1 MKIKYF
7 VFCLVLFGL
16 SGLPASSSAKSTKKS
31 NWQSFQLQYQSS
43 ETAKMLVGW
52 NGKRLVVKLKPL
64 VGEGG
69 YSLARRV
76 LLSNFRSLKTIR
88 KYSKTRRL
96 YRNRF
101 ITFPFKVINGSIR
114 SSALK
119 AVFFK
124 DKSGI
129 GYWKHRVTFAWETTS
144 MIAGLFT
151 KEGIK
156 AGHLVRYN
164 KMRNK
169 GNILKKGD
177 VIKIPWKWISPELS
191 LRQVSLKPPLKLK
204 QDKSGKLF
212 AHYQMKHGETLYSS
226 VVIRFTGRL
235 LNDEVN
241 QVANKLLKL
250 NNISDA
256 KLIQSRQ
263 KIRIP
268 LEWLSEEY
276 LVSQTND
283 VSSGKGSTIKTK
295 LKKTK
300 LKKAK
305 LKKTK
310 LKKTK
315 LKKTKKIKSS
325 KAVASKKKLKRG
337 KSTQKAVAQKTKSK
351 RKKNV
356 HKIHVILDSGHG
368 GRDPGATAGSRKNK
382 DIIYE
387 DEVVYDIS
395 KRMSKLF
402 KKQGIIVHPT
412 LADPNQKQPI
422 RYLSRSHDRDEHLL
436 VTPRYLTRNARIGVN
451 MRVYLVNHIFKQLR
465 KKKVPSENIL
475 FISLHGDALHS
486 SLSGAMVYFP
496 DSRLRRGRFNL
507 SSKIYRKRKEYSTKL
522 TFKPR
527 DNKYSEKLSKSF
539 GKIIIDEFRELKL
552 RTHRVSSAVRGYL
565 YRKGKKTL
573 PAVLRYSK
581 VPTSVL
587 VEIANLN
594 NRLDR
599 RDLLKSKTRQ
609 QIAKAITNSVTTH
622 FDRSSGLVAQR

>member
-16 SGLPASSSAKSTKKS
+16 SGLPASSSAKSTKQS

-43 ETAKMLVGW
+43 ETSKMLVGW

-101 ITFPFKVINGSIR
+101 ITFPLKVINGSIR

-124 DKSGI
+124 DKAGI
-129 GYWKHRVTFAWETTS
+129 GYWEHRVTFAWETTS

-177 VIKIPWKWISPELS
+177 VIKIPWKWVSPELS
-191 LRQVSLKPPLKLK
+191 LRPVSLKPPLKLK
-204 QDKSGKLF
+204 QDKSGKF
-212 AHYQMKHGETLYSS
+212 YAHYQMKHGETLYSS

-250 NNISDA
+250 NNIYDA
-256 KLIQSRQ
+256 KLIQTRQ

-276 LVSQTND
+276 LGSQTND
-283 VSSGKGSTIKTK
+283 VSSRKTSV
-295 LKKTK
+295 KKTNK
-300 LKKAK
+300 
-305 LKKTK
+305 
-310 LKKTK
+310 
-315 LKKTKKIKSS
+315 KKTKKIKSS

-351 RKKNV
+351 RKNNV

-368 GRDPGATAGSRKNK
+368 GRDPGASAGSRKNK

-422 RYLSRSHDRDEHLL
+422 RYLSHRHDRDEHLL

-486 SLSGAMVYFP
+486 SLSGAMVYYP
-496 DSRLRRGRFNL
+496 DHRLRRGRFIL
-507 SSKIYRKRKEYSTKL
+507 SSKIYRKRKEYISKL
-522 TFKPR
+522 TYNPR

-539 GKIIIDEFRELKL
+539 GKVIINQFRKLRL

-565 YRKGKKTL
+565 YRKGIKTL

-609 QIAKAITNSVTTH
+609 QIAKAITNSVTAH

>member
-1 MKIKYF
+1 MKIKYY
-7 VFCLVLFGL
+7 VICLVLFGL
-16 SGLPASSSAKSTKKS
+16 SGLPANSSAKSTKKS
-31 NWQSFQLQYQSS
+31 NWHSFQLQYQSS
-43 ETAKMLVGW
+43 ETSKMLVGW

-64 VGEGG
+64 IGEGG

-101 ITFPFKVINGSIR
+101 ITFPLKVINGSIR

-124 DKSGI
+124 DKAGI

-177 VIKIPWKWISPELS
+177 VIKIPWKWVSPELS
-191 LRQVSLKPPLKLK
+191 LRPVSLKPPLKLK
-204 QDKSGKLF
+204 QDKSGKF
-212 AHYQMKHGETLYSS
+212 YAHYQMKHGETLYSS

-276 LVSQTND
+276 LGSQTND
-283 VSSGKGSTIKTK
+283 VSSRKTSV
-295 LKKTK
+295 KKTNK
-300 LKKAK
+300 
-305 LKKTK
+305 
-310 LKKTK
+310 
-315 LKKTKKIKSS
+315 KKTKKIKSS

-337 KSTQKAVAQKTKSK
+337 KSTQKAVAKKTKSK
-351 RKKNV
+351 RKNNV

-368 GRDPGATAGSRKNK
+368 GRDPGATAGSLKNK
-382 DIIYE
+382 DLIYE

-412 LADPNQKQPI
+412 LSDPNQKQPI
-422 RYLSRSHDRDEHLL
+422 RYLSHSHDRDERLL
-436 VTPRYLTRNARIGVN
+436 VTPNYLTRNARIGVN

-496 DSRLRRGRFNL
+496 DSRLRRGRFNM
-507 SSKIYRKRKEYSTKL
+507 SSKIYRKRKEYSTNL
-522 TFKPR
+522 TYKPR

-539 GKIIIDEFRELKL
+539 GKNIINEFRELGL

-573 PAVLRYSK
+573 PAVLRYSM

-609 QIAKAITNSVTTH
+609 KIAKAITNSVTTH
-622 FDRSSGLVAQR
+622 FDRPSGLVAQR

>member
-43 ETAKMLVGW
+43 ETSKMLVGW

-101 ITFPFKVINGSIR
+101 ITFPLKVINGSIR

-124 DKSGI
+124 DKAGI

-204 QDKSGKLF
+204 QDKSGKLY

-256 KLIQSRQ
+256 KLIQTRQ

-276 LVSQTND
+276 LGSQTND
-283 VSSGKGSTIKTK
+283 VSSRKTSV
-295 LKKTK
+295 KKTNK
-300 LKKAK
+300 
-305 LKKTK
+305 
-310 LKKTK
+310 
-315 LKKTKKIKSS
+315 KKTKKIKSS

-351 RKKNV
+351 RKNNV

-382 DIIYE
+382 DLIYE

-412 LADPNQKQPI
+412 LSDPNQKQPI
-422 RYLSRSHDRDEHLL
+422 RYLSHSHDRDERLL
-436 VTPRYLTRNARIGVN
+436 VTPHYLTRNARIGVN
-451 MRVYLVNHIFKQLR
+451 MRVYLVNHIFKNLR

-496 DSRLRRGRFNL
+496 DSRLRRGRFNM
-507 SSKIYRKRKEYSTKL
+507 SSKIYRKRKEYSTNL
-522 TFKPR
+522 TYKPR

-539 GKIIIDEFRELKL
+539 GKNIINEFRELGL

-573 PAVLRYSK
+573 PAVLRYSM

-599 RDLLKSKTRQ
+599 RDLLKSKIRQ
-609 QIAKAITNSVTTH
+609 KIAKAITNSVTTH
-622 FDRSSGLVAQR
+622 FDRPSGLVAQR

>member
-16 SGLPASSSAKSTKKS
+16 SGLPASSSAKSTKTS

-101 ITFPFKVINGSIR
+101 ITFPLKVINGSIR

-124 DKSGI
+124 DKAGI

-177 VIKIPWKWISPELS
+177 VIKIPWKWVSPELS
-191 LRQVSLKPPLKLK
+191 LRPVSLKPPLKLK
-204 QDKSGKLF
+204 QDKSGKF
-212 AHYQMKHGETLYSS
+212 YAHYQMKHGETLYSS

-256 KLIQSRQ
+256 KLIQTRQ

-276 LVSQTND
+276 LGSQTND
-283 VSSGKGSTIKTK
+283 VSSRKTSV
-295 LKKTK
+295 KKTNK
-300 LKKAK
+300 
-305 LKKTK
+305 
-310 LKKTK
+310 
-315 LKKTKKIKSS
+315 KKTKKIKSS

-351 RKKNV
+351 RKNNV

-368 GRDPGATAGSRKNK
+368 GRDPGASAGSRKNK

-422 RYLSRSHDRDEHLL
+422 RYLSRSNDRDEHLL

-486 SLSGAMVYFP
+486 SLSGAMVYYP
-496 DSRLRRGRFNL
+496 DRRLRRGRFIL
-507 SSKIYRKRKEYSTKL
+507 SSKIYRKRKEYISKL
-522 TFKPR
+522 TYKPR

-539 GKIIIDEFRELKL
+539 GKVIIDEFRELKL

-573 PAVLRYSK
+573 PAVLRYSM

-609 QIAKAITNSVTTH
+609 KIAKAITNSVTTH

>member
-16 SGLPASSSAKSTKKS
+16 SGLPASSSAKSTKTS

-76 LLSNFRSLKTIR
+76 LLSNFRNLKTIR

-101 ITFPFKVINGSIR
+101 ITFPLKVINGSIR

-124 DKSGI
+124 DKAGI

-177 VIKIPWKWISPELS
+177 VIKIPWKWVSPELS
-191 LRQVSLKPPLKLK
+191 LRPVSLKPPLKLK
-204 QDKSGKLF
+204 QDKLGKF
-212 AHYQMKHGETLYSS
+212 YAHYQMKHGETLYSS

-250 NNISDA
+250 NNISNA

-276 LVSQTND
+276 LVSQTSD
-283 VSSGKGSTIKTK
+283 VSSGKGST
-295 LKKTK
+295 
-300 LKKAK
+300 
-305 LKKTK
+305 KKTK

-368 GRDPGATAGSRKNK
+368 GRDPGASAGSRKNK

-412 LADPNQKQPI
+412 LADPNQKHPI

-436 VTPRYLTRNARIGVN
+436 VTPHYLTRNARIGVN
-451 MRVYLVNHIFKQLR
+451 MRVYLVNHIFKNLR

-539 GKIIIDEFRELKL
+539 GKVIIDEFRELKL

-573 PAVLRYSK
+573 PAVLRYSM

-609 QIAKAITNSVTTH
+609 QIAKAITNSVTAH

>member
-16 SGLPASSSAKSTKKS
+16 SGLPASSSAKSTKQS

-43 ETAKMLVGW
+43 ETSKMLVGW

-76 LLSNFRSLKTIR
+76 LLSNLRSLKTIR

-101 ITFPFKVINGSIR
+101 ITFPLKVINGSIR

-124 DKSGI
+124 DKAGI
-129 GYWKHRVTFAWETTS
+129 GYWEHRVTFAWETTS

-177 VIKIPWKWISPELS
+177 VIKIPWKWVSPELS
-191 LRQVSLKPPLKLK
+191 LRPVSLKSPLKLK
-204 QDKSGKLF
+204 QDKSGKF
-212 AHYQMKHGETLYSS
+212 YAHYQMKHGETLYSS

-256 KLIQSRQ
+256 KLIQTRQ

-268 LEWLSEEY
+268 LGWLSEEY
-276 LVSQTND
+276 LGSQTND
-283 VSSGKGSTIKTK
+283 VSSRKTSV
-295 LKKTK
+295 KKTNK
-300 LKKAK
+300 
-305 LKKTK
+305 
-310 LKKTK
+310 
-315 LKKTKKIKSS
+315 KKTKKIKSS

-351 RKKNV
+351 RKNNV

-368 GRDPGATAGSRKNK
+368 GRDPGASAGSRKNK

-422 RYLSRSHDRDEHLL
+422 RYLSHRHDRDEHLL

-486 SLSGAMVYFP
+486 SLSGAMVYYP
-496 DSRLRRGRFNL
+496 DHRLRRGRFIL
-507 SSKIYRKRKEYSTKL
+507 SSKIYRKRKEYISKL
-522 TFKPR
+522 TYNPR

-539 GKIIIDEFRELKL
+539 GKVIINQFRKLRL

-565 YRKGKKTL
+565 YRKGIKTL

-609 QIAKAITNSVTTH
+609 QIAKAITNSVTAH

>member
-16 SGLPASSSAKSTKKS
+16 SGLPASSSAKSTKTS

-76 LLSNFRSLKTIR
+76 LLSNFRNLKTIR

-101 ITFPFKVINGSIR
+101 ITFPLKVINGSIR

-124 DKSGI
+124 DKAGI

-177 VIKIPWKWISPELS
+177 VIKIPWKWVSPELS
-191 LRQVSLKPPLKLK
+191 LRPVSLKPPLKLK
-204 QDKSGKLF
+204 QDKSGKF
-212 AHYQMKHGETLYSS
+212 YAHYQMKHGETLYSS

-256 KLIQSRQ
+256 KLIQTRQ

-276 LVSQTND
+276 LGSQTND
-283 VSSGKGSTIKTK
+283 VSSRKTSV
-295 LKKTK
+295 KKTNK
-300 LKKAK
+300 
-305 LKKTK
+305 
-310 LKKTK
+310 
-315 LKKTKKIKSS
+315 KKTKKIKSS

-351 RKKNV
+351 RKNNV

-382 DIIYE
+382 DLIYE

-451 MRVYLVNHIFKQLR
+451 MRVYLVNHIFKNLR

-522 TFKPR
+522 TYKPR

-539 GKIIIDEFRELKL
+539 GKVIIDEFRELKL

-573 PAVLRYSK
+573 PAVLRYSM

>member
-16 SGLPASSSAKSTKKS
+16 SGLQASSSAKSTKQS

-43 ETAKMLVGW
+43 ETSKMLVGW

-101 ITFPFKVINGSIR
+101 ITFPLKVINGNIR

-124 DKSGI
+124 DKAGI

-169 GNILKKGD
+169 GNILKKGE
-177 VIKIPWKWISPELS
+177 VIKIPWKWVSPELS
-191 LRQVSLKPPLKLK
+191 LHPVSLKPPLKLK
-204 QDKSGKLF
+204 QDKSGKF
-212 AHYQMKHGETLYSS
+212 YAHYQMKHGETLYSS

-250 NNISDA
+250 NNIYDA
-256 KLIQSRQ
+256 KLIQTRQ

-276 LVSQTND
+276 LGSQTND
-283 VSSGKGSTIKTK
+283 VSSRKTSV
-295 LKKTK
+295 KKTNK
-300 LKKAK
+300 
-305 LKKTK
+305 
-310 LKKTK
+310 
-315 LKKTKKIKSS
+315 KKTKKIKSS
-325 KAVASKKKLKRG
+325 KAVALKKKLKRG
-337 KSTQKAVAQKTKSK
+337 KSTQKVVAHKTKSK
-351 RKKNV
+351 RKNNV

-368 GRDPGATAGSRKNK
+368 GRDPGASAGSRKNK

-412 LADPNQKQPI
+412 LSDPNQKQPI

-451 MRVYLVNHIFKQLR
+451 MRVYLVIHIFKKLR

-522 TFKPR
+522 TYNPR

-539 GKIIIDEFRELKL
+539 GKVIINQFRKLRL

-565 YRKGKKTL
+565 YRKGIKTL

-609 QIAKAITNSVTTH
+609 QIAKAITNSVTAH

>member
-16 SGLPASSSAKSTKKS
+16 SGLPASSSAKSTKQS

-101 ITFPFKVINGSIR
+101 ITFPFKVINGNIR

-124 DKSGI
+124 DKAGI

-204 QDKSGKLF
+204 QDKLGKLY
-212 AHYQMKHGETLYSS
+212 AHYQMKPGETLYSS

-268 LEWLSEEY
+268 LEWLSEEF

-283 VSSGKGSTIKTK
+283 VFSRKTSV
-295 LKKTK
+295 KKTK
-300 LKKAK
+300 K
-305 LKKTK
+305 
-310 LKKTK
+310 
-315 LKKTKKIKSS
+315 KKTKKIRSS
-325 KAVASKKKLKRG
+325 KVAVSKKKHKQG
-337 KSTQKAVAQKTKSK
+337 KSIQKAVAQKTKSK

-368 GRDPGATAGSRKNK
+368 GRDPGASAGSRKNN

-422 RYLSRSHDRDEHLL
+422 RYLSRSNDRDEHLL

-522 TFKPR
+522 TFNPR

-539 GKIIIDEFRELKL
+539 GKVIINQFRKLNL

-609 QIAKAITNSVTTH
+609 QIAKAITNSVTAH

>member
-16 SGLPASSSAKSTKKS
+16 SGLPASSSAKSTKQS

-43 ETAKMLVGW
+43 ETSKMLVGW

-101 ITFPFKVINGSIR
+101 ITFPLKVINGSIR

-124 DKSGI
+124 DKAGI

-177 VIKIPWKWISPELS
+177 VIKIPWKWVSPELS
-191 LRQVSLKPPLKLK
+191 LRPVSLKPPLKLK
-204 QDKSGKLF
+204 QDKSGKF
-212 AHYQMKHGETLYSS
+212 YAHYQMKHGETLYSS

-256 KLIQSRQ
+256 KLIQTRQ

-276 LVSQTND
+276 LGSQTND
-283 VSSGKGSTIKTK
+283 VSSRKTSV
-295 LKKTK
+295 KKTNK
-300 LKKAK
+300 
-305 LKKTK
+305 
-310 LKKTK
+310 
-315 LKKTKKIKSS
+315 KKTKKIKSS

-351 RKKNV
+351 RKNNV

-368 GRDPGATAGSRKNK
+368 GRDPGASAGSRKNK

-422 RYLSRSHDRDEHLL
+422 RYLSRSNDRDEHLL

-486 SLSGAMVYFP
+486 SLSGAMVYYP
-496 DSRLRRGRFNL
+496 DHRLRRGRFIL
-507 SSKIYRKRKEYSTKL
+507 SSKIYRKRKEYISKL
-522 TFKPR
+522 TYNPR

-539 GKIIIDEFRELKL
+539 GKVIINQFRKLRL

-565 YRKGKKTL
+565 YRKGIKTL

-609 QIAKAITNSVTTH
+609 QIAKAITNSVTAH

>member
-16 SGLPASSSAKSTKKS
+16 SGLPASSSAKSTKQS

-43 ETAKMLVGW
+43 ETSKMLVGW

-76 LLSNFRSLKTIR
+76 LLSNLRSLKTIR

-101 ITFPFKVINGSIR
+101 ITFPLKVINGSIR

-124 DKSGI
+124 DKAGI
-129 GYWKHRVTFAWETTS
+129 GYWEHRVTFAWETTS

-177 VIKIPWKWISPELS
+177 VIKIPWKWVSPELS
-191 LRQVSLKPPLKLK
+191 LRPVSLKPPLKLK
-204 QDKSGKLF
+204 QDKSGKF
-212 AHYQMKHGETLYSS
+212 YAHYQMKHGETLYSS

-256 KLIQSRQ
+256 KLIQTRQ

-276 LVSQTND
+276 LGSQTND
-283 VSSGKGSTIKTK
+283 VSSRKTSVK
-295 LKKTK
+295 KTNKKKTK
-300 LKKAK
+300 QK
-305 LKKTK
+305 
-310 LKKTK
+310 
-315 LKKTKKIKSS
+315 KSS

-351 RKKNV
+351 RKNNV

-368 GRDPGATAGSRKNK
+368 GRDPGASAGSRKNK

-422 RYLSRSHDRDEHLL
+422 RYLSHRHDRDEHLL

-486 SLSGAMVYFP
+486 SLSGAMVYYP
-496 DSRLRRGRFNL
+496 DHRLRRGRFIL
-507 SSKIYRKRKEYSTKL
+507 SSKIYRKRKEYISKL
-522 TFKPR
+522 TYNPR

-539 GKIIIDEFRELKL
+539 GKVIINQFRKLGL

-565 YRKGKKTL
+565 YRKGIKTL

-609 QIAKAITNSVTTH
+609 QIAKAITNSVTAH

>member
-16 SGLPASSSAKSTKKS
+16 SGLPASSSAKSTKQS

-43 ETAKMLVGW
+43 ETSKMLVGW

-76 LLSNFRSLKTIR
+76 LLSNLRSLKTIR

-101 ITFPFKVINGSIR
+101 ITFPLKVINGSIR

-124 DKSGI
+124 DKAGI
-129 GYWKHRVTFAWETTS
+129 GYWEHRVTFAWETTS

-177 VIKIPWKWISPELS
+177 VIKIPWKWVSPELS
-191 LRQVSLKPPLKLK
+191 LRPVSLKPPLKLK
-204 QDKSGKLF
+204 QDKSGKF
-212 AHYQMKHGETLYSS
+212 YAHYQMKHGETLYSS

-256 KLIQSRQ
+256 KLIQTRQ

-268 LEWLSEEY
+268 LGWLSEEY
-276 LVSQTND
+276 LGSQTND
-283 VSSGKGSTIKTK
+283 VSSRKTSVK
-295 LKKTK
+295 KTNKKKTK
-300 LKKAK
+300 QK
-305 LKKTK
+305 
-310 LKKTK
+310 
-315 LKKTKKIKSS
+315 KSS

-351 RKKNV
+351 RKNNV

-368 GRDPGATAGSRKNK
+368 GRDPGASAGSRKNK

-422 RYLSRSHDRDEHLL
+422 RYLSHRHDRDEHLL

-486 SLSGAMVYFP
+486 SLSGAMVYYP
-496 DSRLRRGRFNL
+496 DHRLRRGRFIL
-507 SSKIYRKRKEYSTKL
+507 SSKIYRKRKEYISKL
-522 TFKPR
+522 TYNPR

-539 GKIIIDEFRELKL
+539 GKVIINQFRKLGL

-565 YRKGKKTL
+565 YRKGIKTL

-609 QIAKAITNSVTTH
+609 QIAKAITNSVTAH

>member
-16 SGLPASSSAKSTKKS
+16 SGLPASSSAKSTKTS

-76 LLSNFRSLKTIR
+76 LLSNFRNLKTIR

-101 ITFPFKVINGSIR
+101 ITFPLKVINGSIR

-124 DKSGI
+124 DKAGI

-283 VSSGKGSTIKTK
+283 VSSGKGSTKKTK

-300 LKKAK
+300 LKKAI
-305 LKKTK
+305 
-310 LKKTK
+310 
-315 LKKTKKIKSS
+315 KIKSS

-368 GRDPGATAGSRKNK
+368 GRDPGASAGSRKNK

-422 RYLSRSHDRDEHLL
+422 RYLSRSNDRDEHLL

-451 MRVYLVNHIFKQLR
+451 MRVYLVNHIFKNLR

-486 SLSGAMVYFP
+486 SLSGAMVYYP

-522 TFKPR
+522 TYKPR

-539 GKIIIDEFRELKL
+539 GKVIIDEFRELKL

-573 PAVLRYSK
+573 PAVLRYSM

-609 QIAKAITNSVTTH
+609 KIAKAITNSVTTH

>member
-16 SGLPASSSAKSTKKS
+16 SGLPASSSAKSTKQS

-43 ETAKMLVGW
+43 ETSKMLVGW

-101 ITFPFKVINGSIR
+101 ITFPLKVINGSIR

-124 DKSGI
+124 DKAGI

-177 VIKIPWKWISPELS
+177 VIKIPWKWVSPELS
-191 LRQVSLKPPLKLK
+191 LRPVSLKPPLKLK
-204 QDKSGKLF
+204 QDKSGKF
-212 AHYQMKHGETLYSS
+212 YAHYQMKHGETLYSS

-256 KLIQSRQ
+256 KLIQTRQ

-276 LVSQTND
+276 LGSQTND
-283 VSSGKGSTIKTK
+283 VSSRKTSVK
-295 LKKTK
+295 KTNKKKTK
-300 LKKAK
+300 QK
-305 LKKTK
+305 
-310 LKKTK
+310 
-315 LKKTKKIKSS
+315 KSS

-351 RKKNV
+351 RKNNV

-368 GRDPGATAGSRKNK
+368 GRDPGASAGSRKNK

-422 RYLSRSHDRDEHLL
+422 RYLSHRHDRDEHLL

-486 SLSGAMVYFP
+486 SLSGAMVYYP
-496 DSRLRRGRFNL
+496 DHRLRRGRFIL
-507 SSKIYRKRKEYSTKL
+507 SSKIYRKRKEYISKL
-522 TFKPR
+522 TYNPR

-539 GKIIIDEFRELKL
+539 GKVIINQFRKLRL

-565 YRKGKKTL
+565 YRKGIKTL

-609 QIAKAITNSVTTH
+609 QIAKAITNSVTAH

>member
-16 SGLPASSSAKSTKKS
+16 SGLPASSSAKSTKQS

-43 ETAKMLVGW
+43 ETSKMLVGW

-64 VGEGG
+64 IGEGG

-101 ITFPFKVINGSIR
+101 ITFPLKVINGSIR

-124 DKSGI
+124 DKAGI

-177 VIKIPWKWISPELS
+177 VIKIPWKWVSPELS
-191 LRQVSLKPPLKLK
+191 LRPVSLKPPLKLK
-204 QDKSGKLF
+204 QDKSGKF
-212 AHYQMKHGETLYSS
+212 YAHYQMKHGETLYSS

-276 LVSQTND
+276 LGSQTND
-283 VSSGKGSTIKTK
+283 VSSRKTSV
-295 LKKTK
+295 KKTNK
-300 LKKAK
+300 
-305 LKKTK
+305 
-310 LKKTK
+310 
-315 LKKTKKIKSS
+315 KKTKKIKSS
-325 KAVASKKKLKRG
+325 KAVASKKKLKRV

-351 RKKNV
+351 RKNNV

-382 DIIYE
+382 DLIYE

-412 LADPNQKQPI
+412 LSDPNQKQPI
-422 RYLSRSHDRDEHLL
+422 RYLSNRHDRDERLL
-436 VTPRYLTRNARIGVN
+436 VTPHYLTRNARIGVN
-451 MRVYLVNHIFKQLR
+451 MRVYLVNHIFKNLR

-496 DSRLRRGRFNL
+496 DSRLRRGRFNM
-507 SSKIYRKRKEYSTKL
+507 SSKIYRKRKEYSTNL
-522 TFKPR
+522 TYKPR

-539 GKIIIDEFRELKL
+539 GKNIINEFRELGL

-573 PAVLRYSK
+573 PAVLRYSM

-609 QIAKAITNSVTTH
+609 KIAKAITNSVTTH

>member
-16 SGLPASSSAKSTKKS
+16 SGLPASSSAKSTKTS
-31 NWQSFQLQYQSS
+31 NWHSFQLQYQSS

-76 LLSNFRSLKTIR
+76 LLSNFRNLKTIR

-101 ITFPFKVINGSIR
+101 ITFPLKVINGSIR

-124 DKSGI
+124 DKAGI

-283 VSSGKGSTIKTK
+283 VSSGKGST
-295 LKKTK
+295 
-300 LKKAK
+300 
-305 LKKTK
+305 
-310 LKKTK
+310 KKTK

-368 GRDPGATAGSRKNK
+368 GRDPGASAGSRKNK

-422 RYLSRSHDRDEHLL
+422 RYLSHSHDRDEHLL

-539 GKIIIDEFRELKL
+539 GKIIIDQFRELKL

>member
-16 SGLPASSSAKSTKKS
+16 SGLPASSSAKSTKQS

-101 ITFPFKVINGSIR
+101 ITFPFKVINGNIR

-124 DKSGI
+124 DKAGI

-204 QDKSGKLF
+204 QDKLGKLY
-212 AHYQMKHGETLYSS
+212 AHYQMKPGETLYSS

-268 LEWLSEEY
+268 LEWLSEEF

-283 VSSGKGSTIKTK
+283 IFSRKTSV
-295 LKKTK
+295 KKTK
-300 LKKAK
+300 K
-305 LKKTK
+305 
-310 LKKTK
+310 
-315 LKKTKKIKSS
+315 KKTKKIRSS
-325 KAVASKKKLKRG
+325 KVAVSKKNHKQG
-337 KSTQKAVAQKTKSK
+337 KSIQKAVAQKTKSK

-368 GRDPGATAGSRKNK
+368 GRDPGASAGSRKNN

-422 RYLSRSHDRDEHLL
+422 RYLSRSNDRDEHLL

-522 TFKPR
+522 TFNPR

-539 GKIIIDEFRELKL
+539 GKVIINQFRKLNL

-609 QIAKAITNSVTTH
+609 QIAKAIINSVTAH

>member
-16 SGLPASSSAKSTKKS
+16 SGLPASSSAKSTKQS

-101 ITFPFKVINGSIR
+101 ITFPLKVINGSIR

-124 DKSGI
+124 DKAGI

-204 QDKSGKLF
+204 QDKLGKLY
-212 AHYQMKHGETLYSS
+212 AHYQMKPGETLYSS

-268 LEWLSEEY
+268 LEWLSEEF
-276 LVSQTND
+276 LVFQTND
-283 VSSGKGSTIKTK
+283 VSSTKTSV
-295 LKKTK
+295 KKTK
-300 LKKAK
+300 K
-305 LKKTK
+305 
-310 LKKTK
+310 
-315 LKKTKKIKSS
+315 KKTKKIKSS
-325 KAVASKKKLKRG
+325 KVAVSKKELKQG
-337 KSTQKAVAQKTKSK
+337 KSIQKAVAQKTKSK

-368 GRDPGATAGSRKNK
+368 GRDPGASAGSRKNN

-422 RYLSRSHDRDEHLL
+422 RYLSRSNDRDEHLL

-522 TFKPR
+522 TFNPR

-539 GKIIIDEFRELKL
+539 GKVIINQFRKLNL

-609 QIAKAITNSVTTH
+609 QIAKAITNSVTAH

>member
-16 SGLPASSSAKSTKKS
+16 SGLPASSSAKSTKQS

-43 ETAKMLVGW
+43 ETSKMLVGW

-101 ITFPFKVINGSIR
+101 ITFPLKVINGSIR

-124 DKSGI
+124 DKAGI

-177 VIKIPWKWISPELS
+177 VIKIPWKWVSPELS
-191 LRQVSLKPPLKLK
+191 LRPVSLKPPLKLK
-204 QDKSGKLF
+204 QDKSGKF
-212 AHYQMKHGETLYSS
+212 YAHYQMKHGETLYSS

-256 KLIQSRQ
+256 KLIQTRQ

-276 LVSQTND
+276 LGSQTND
-283 VSSGKGSTIKTK
+283 VSSRKTSV
-295 LKKTK
+295 KKTNK
-300 LKKAK
+300 
-305 LKKTK
+305 
-310 LKKTK
+310 
-315 LKKTKKIKSS
+315 KKTKKIKSS

-351 RKKNV
+351 RKNNV

-368 GRDPGATAGSRKNK
+368 GRDPGASAGSRKNK

-412 LADPNQKQPI
+412 LSDPNQKQPI
-422 RYLSRSHDRDEHLL
+422 RYLSHSHDRDERLL
-436 VTPRYLTRNARIGVN
+436 VTPHYLTRNARIGVN
-451 MRVYLVNHIFKQLR
+451 MRVYLVNHIFKNLR

-496 DSRLRRGRFNL
+496 DSRLRRGRFNM
-507 SSKIYRKRKEYSTKL
+507 SSKIYRKRKEYSTNL
-522 TFKPR
+522 TYKPR

-539 GKIIIDEFRELKL
+539 GKNIINEFRELGL

-573 PAVLRYSK
+573 PAVLRYSM

-599 RDLLKSKTRQ
+599 RDLLKSKIRQ
-609 QIAKAITNSVTTH
+609 KIAKAITNSVTTH
-622 FDRSSGLVAQR
+622 FDRPSGLVAQR

>member
-1 MKIKYF
+1 MKINYF

-16 SGLPASSSAKSTKKS
+16 SGLPANSSAKSTKKS

-43 ETAKMLVGW
+43 ETSKMLVGW

-101 ITFPFKVINGSIR
+101 ITFPLKVINGSIR

-124 DKSGI
+124 DKAGI

-177 VIKIPWKWISPELS
+177 VIKIPWKWVSPELS
-191 LRQVSLKPPLKLK
+191 LRPVSLKPPLKLK
-204 QDKSGKLF
+204 QDKSGKF
-212 AHYQMKHGETLYSS
+212 YAHYQMKHGETLYSS

-276 LVSQTND
+276 LGSQTND
-283 VSSGKGSTIKTK
+283 VSSRKTSV
-295 LKKTK
+295 KKTNK
-300 LKKAK
+300 
-305 LKKTK
+305 
-310 LKKTK
+310 
-315 LKKTKKIKSS
+315 KKTKKIKSS

-351 RKKNV
+351 RKNNV

-368 GRDPGATAGSRKNK
+368 GRDPGATAGSLKNK
-382 DIIYE
+382 DLIYE

-412 LADPNQKQPI
+412 LSDPNQKQPI
-422 RYLSRSHDRDEHLL
+422 RYLSHSHDRDERLL
-436 VTPRYLTRNARIGVN
+436 VTPNYLTRNARIGVN
-451 MRVYLVNHIFKQLR
+451 MRVYLVNHIFKNLR

-496 DSRLRRGRFNL
+496 DSRLRRGRFNM
-507 SSKIYRKRKEYSTKL
+507 SSKIYRKRKEYSTNL
-522 TFKPR
+522 TYKPR

-539 GKIIIDEFRELKL
+539 GKNIINEFRELGL

-573 PAVLRYSK
+573 PAVLRYSM

-609 QIAKAITNSVTTH
+609 KIAKAITNSVTTH
-622 FDRSSGLVAQR
+622 FDRPS

>member
-16 SGLPASSSAKSTKKS
+16 SGLPASSSAKSTKQS

-43 ETAKMLVGW
+43 ETSKMQVGW

-76 LLSNFRSLKTIR
+76 LLSNLRSLKTIR

-101 ITFPFKVINGSIR
+101 ITFPLKVINGSIR

-124 DKSGI
+124 DKAGI

-177 VIKIPWKWISPELS
+177 VIKIPWKWVSPELS
-191 LRQVSLKPPLKLK
+191 LRPVSLKPPLKLK
-204 QDKSGKLF
+204 QDKSGKF
-212 AHYQMKHGETLYSS
+212 YAHYQMKHGETLYSS

-256 KLIQSRQ
+256 KLIQTRQ

-276 LVSQTND
+276 LGSQTND
-283 VSSGKGSTIKTK
+283 VSSRKTSV
-295 LKKTK
+295 KKTN
-300 LKKAK
+300 KKK
-305 LKKTK
+305 RKQK
-310 LKKTK
+310 
-315 LKKTKKIKSS
+315 KSS

-351 RKKNV
+351 RKNNV

-368 GRDPGATAGSRKNK
+368 GRDPGASAGSRKNK

-422 RYLSRSHDRDEHLL
+422 RYLSHLHDRDEHLL

-486 SLSGAMVYFP
+486 SLSGAMVYYP
-496 DSRLRRGRFNL
+496 DHRLRRGRFIL
-507 SSKIYRKRKEYSTKL
+507 SSKIYRKRKEYISKL
-522 TFKPR
+522 TYNPR

-539 GKIIIDEFRELKL
+539 GKVIINQFRKLRL

-565 YRKGKKTL
+565 YRKGIKTL

-609 QIAKAITNSVTTH
+609 QIAKAITNSVTAH

>member
-1 MKIKYF
+1 MKINYF

-43 ETAKMLVGW
+43 ETSKMLVGW

-101 ITFPFKVINGSIR
+101 ITFPLKVINGSIR

-124 DKSGI
+124 DKAGI

-177 VIKIPWKWISPELS
+177 VIKIPWKWVSPELS
-191 LRQVSLKPPLKLK
+191 LRPVSLKPPLKLK
-204 QDKSGKLF
+204 QDKSGKF
-212 AHYQMKHGETLYSS
+212 YAHYQMKHGETLYSS

-276 LVSQTND
+276 LGSQTND
-283 VSSGKGSTIKTK
+283 VSSRKTSV
-295 LKKTK
+295 KKTNK
-300 LKKAK
+300 
-305 LKKTK
+305 
-310 LKKTK
+310 
-315 LKKTKKIKSS
+315 KKTKKIKSS

-351 RKKNV
+351 RKNNV

-382 DIIYE
+382 DLIYE

-412 LADPNQKQPI
+412 LSDPNQKQPI
-422 RYLSRSHDRDEHLL
+422 RYLSHSHDRDERLL
-436 VTPRYLTRNARIGVN
+436 VTPNYLTRNARIGVN

-496 DSRLRRGRFNL
+496 DSRLRRGRFNM
-507 SSKIYRKRKEYSTKL
+507 SSKIYRKRKEYSTNL
-522 TFKPR
+522 TYKPR

-539 GKIIIDEFRELKL
+539 GKNIINEFRELGL

-573 PAVLRYSK
+573 PAVLRYSM

-609 QIAKAITNSVTTH
+609 KIAKAITNSVTTH
-622 FDRSSGLVAQR
+622 FDRPSGLVAQR

>member
-124 DKSGI
+124 DKAGI

-204 QDKSGKLF
+204 HDKLGKLY
-212 AHYQMKHGETLYSS
+212 AHYQMKDGETLYSS

-268 LEWLSEEY
+268 LEWLSEEF
-276 LVSQTND
+276 LVFQTND
-283 VSSGKGSTIKTK
+283 VSSTKTSV
-295 LKKTK
+295 KKTK
-300 LKKAK
+300 K
-305 LKKTK
+305 
-310 LKKTK
+310 
-315 LKKTKKIKSS
+315 KKTKKIKSS
-325 KAVASKKKLKRG
+325 KVAVSKKKLKQG
-337 KSTQKAVAQKTKSK
+337 KSIQKAVAQKTKSK
-351 RKKNV
+351 RKNNV

-422 RYLSRSHDRDEHLL
+422 RYLSNRHDRDEHLL

-451 MRVYLVNHIFKQLR
+451 MRVYLVNHIFQQLR
-465 KKKVPSENIL
+465 KKKVPSDNIL

-486 SLSGAMVYFP
+486 SLSGAMVYYP
-496 DSRLRRGRFNL
+496 DHRLRRGRFIL
-507 SSKIYRKRKEYSTKL
+507 SSKIYRKRKEYISKL
-522 TFKPR
+522 TYNQR
-527 DNKYSEKLSKSF
+527 DNIYSEKLSKSF
-539 GKIIIDEFRELKL
+539 GKVIINQFSKLRL

-609 QIAKAITNSVTTH
+609 KIAKAITNSVTAH

>member
-101 ITFPFKVINGSIR
+101 ITFPLKVINGSIR

-124 DKSGI
+124 DKAGI
-129 GYWKHRVTFAWETTS
+129 EYWKHRVTFAWETTS

-204 QDKSGKLF
+204 QDKLGKLY

-256 KLIQSRQ
+256 KLIQTRQ

-276 LVSQTND
+276 LGSQAND
-283 VSSGKGSTIKTK
+283 VSSRKTSV
-295 LKKTK
+295 KKTK
-300 LKKAK
+300 K
-305 LKKTK
+305 
-310 LKKTK
+310 
-315 LKKTKKIKSS
+315 KKTKKIKSS

-351 RKKNV
+351 RKNNV

-382 DIIYE
+382 DLIYE

-412 LADPNQKQPI
+412 LSDPNQKQPI
-422 RYLSRSHDRDEHLL
+422 RYLSNRHDRDERLL

-451 MRVYLVNHIFKQLR
+451 MRVYLVNHIFKNLR

-496 DSRLRRGRFNL
+496 DSRLRRGRFNM
-507 SSKIYRKRKEYSTKL
+507 SSKIYRKRKEYSTNL
-522 TFKPR
+522 TYKPR

-539 GKIIIDEFRELKL
+539 GKNIINEFRELGL

-573 PAVLRYSK
+573 PAVLRYSM

-609 QIAKAITNSVTTH
+609 KIAKAITNSVTAH

>member
-31 NWQSFQLQYQSS
+31 NWQSFQSQYQSS

-64 VGEGG
+64 IGEGG

-101 ITFPFKVINGSIR
+101 ITFPLKVINGSIR

-124 DKSGI
+124 DKAGI

-177 VIKIPWKWISPELS
+177 VIKIPWKWVSPELS
-191 LRQVSLKPPLKLK
+191 LRPVSLKPPLKLK
-204 QDKSGKLF
+204 QDKSGKF
-212 AHYQMKHGETLYSS
+212 YAHYQMKHGETLYSS

-276 LVSQTND
+276 LGSQTND
-283 VSSGKGSTIKTK
+283 VSSRKTSV
-295 LKKTK
+295 KKTNK
-300 LKKAK
+300 
-305 LKKTK
+305 
-310 LKKTK
+310 
-315 LKKTKKIKSS
+315 KKTKKIKSS

-337 KSTQKAVAQKTKSK
+337 KSTQKAVAKKTKSK
-351 RKKNV
+351 RKNNV

-368 GRDPGATAGSRKNK
+368 GRDPGATAGSLKNK
-382 DIIYE
+382 DLIYE

-412 LADPNQKQPI
+412 LSDPNQKQPI
-422 RYLSRSHDRDEHLL
+422 RYLSHSHDRDERLL
-436 VTPRYLTRNARIGVN
+436 VTPNYLTRNARIGVN
-451 MRVYLVNHIFKQLR
+451 MRVYLVNHIFKNLR

-496 DSRLRRGRFNL
+496 DSRLRRGRFNM
-507 SSKIYRKRKEYSTKL
+507 SSKIYRKRKEYSTNL
-522 TFKPR
+522 TYKPR

-539 GKIIIDEFRELKL
+539 GKNIINEFRELGL

-573 PAVLRYSK
+573 PAVLRYSM

-609 QIAKAITNSVTTH
+609 KIAKAITNSVTTH
-622 FDRSSGLVAQR
+622 FDRPSGLVAQR

>member
-16 SGLPASSSAKSTKKS
+16 SGLPASSSAKSTTKS

-101 ITFPFKVINGSIR
+101 ITFPFNVINGSIR

-124 DKSGI
+124 DKAGI

-204 QDKSGKLF
+204 QDKSGKLY

-268 LEWLSEEY
+268 LEWLSEEFF
-276 LVSQTND
+276 VFHTND
-283 VSSGKGSTIKTK
+283 VSSTKTSV
-295 LKKTK
+295 KKTK
-300 LKKAK
+300 K
-305 LKKTK
+305 
-310 LKKTK
+310 
-315 LKKTKKIKSS
+315 KKTKKIKSS
-325 KAVASKKKLKRG
+325 KVAVSKKKLKQG
-337 KSTQKAVAQKTKSK
+337 KSIQKAVAQKTKSK

-368 GRDPGATAGSRKNK
+368 GRDPGTSAGSRKNK
-382 DIIYE
+382 DLIYE

-395 KRMSKLF
+395 KRMSNLF

-412 LADPNQKQPI
+412 LADPNQKKPI
-422 RYLSRSHDRDEHLL
+422 RYLSSSHDRDEHLL
-436 VTPRYLTRNARIGVN
+436 VTPRYLARNARIGVN
-451 MRVYLVNHIFKQLR
+451 MRVYLVNHIFQQLR

-496 DSRLRRGRFNL
+496 DSRLRRGGFNL
-507 SSKIYRKRKEYSTKL
+507 KNKIYLKRKEYISKL
-522 TFKPR
+522 TYKPR

-539 GKIIIDEFRELKL
+539 GKVIINQFRKLKL

-594 NRLDR
+594 NRRDR

-609 QIAKAITNSVTTH
+609 KIAKAITNSVTAH
-622 FDRSSGLVAQR
+622 FDRSSGLVAQL

>member
-16 SGLPASSSAKSTKKS
+16 SGLPASSSAKSTKTS
-31 NWQSFQLQYQSS
+31 NWHSFQLQYQSS

-76 LLSNFRSLKTIR
+76 LLSNFRNLKTIR

-101 ITFPFKVINGSIR
+101 ITFPLKVINGSIR

-124 DKSGI
+124 DKAGI

-283 VSSGKGSTIKTK
+283 VSSGKGST
-295 LKKTK
+295 
-300 LKKAK
+300 
-305 LKKTK
+305 
-310 LKKTK
+310 KKTK

-368 GRDPGATAGSRKNK
+368 GRDPGASAGSRKNK

-422 RYLSRSHDRDEHLL
+422 RYLSHRHDRDEHLL

-451 MRVYLVNHIFKQLR
+451 MRVYLVNHIFKNLR

-539 GKIIIDEFRELKL
+539 GKIIINQFRELKL

-609 QIAKAITNSVTTH
+609 KIAKAITNSVTAH

>member
-1 MKIKYF
+1 MKINYF

-16 SGLPASSSAKSTKKS
+16 SGLPANSSAKSTKKS

-43 ETAKMLVGW
+43 ETSKMLVGW

-64 VGEGG
+64 IGEGG

-101 ITFPFKVINGSIR
+101 ITFPLKVINGSIR

-124 DKSGI
+124 DKAGI

-177 VIKIPWKWISPELS
+177 VIKIPWKWVSPELS
-191 LRQVSLKPPLKLK
+191 LRPVSLKPPLKLK
-204 QDKSGKLF
+204 QDKSGKF
-212 AHYQMKHGETLYSS
+212 YAHYQMKHGETLYSS

-276 LVSQTND
+276 LGSQTND
-283 VSSGKGSTIKTK
+283 VSSRKTSV
-295 LKKTK
+295 KKTNK
-300 LKKAK
+300 
-305 LKKTK
+305 
-310 LKKTK
+310 
-315 LKKTKKIKSS
+315 KKTKKIKSS

-337 KSTQKAVAQKTKSK
+337 KSTQKAVAKKTKSK
-351 RKKNV
+351 RKNNV

-368 GRDPGATAGSRKNK
+368 GRDPGATAGSLKNK
-382 DIIYE
+382 DLIYE

-412 LADPNQKQPI
+412 LSDPNQKQPI
-422 RYLSRSHDRDEHLL
+422 RYLSHSHDRDERLL
-436 VTPRYLTRNARIGVN
+436 VTPNYLTRNARIGVN
-451 MRVYLVNHIFKQLR
+451 MRVYLVNHIFKNLR

-496 DSRLRRGRFNL
+496 DSRLRRGRFNM
-507 SSKIYRKRKEYSTKL
+507 SSKIYRKRKEYSTNL
-522 TFKPR
+522 TYKPR

-539 GKIIIDEFRELKL
+539 GKNIINEFRELGL

-573 PAVLRYSK
+573 PAVLRYSM

-594 NRLDR
+594 NKRDR
-599 RDLLKSKTRQ
+599 RDLLRSKTRQ
-609 QIAKAITNSVTTH
+609 KIAKAITNSVTTH
-622 FDRSSGLVAQR
+622 FDRPSGLVAQR

>member
-16 SGLPASSSAKSTKKS
+16 SGLPASSSAKSTKQS

-76 LLSNFRSLKTIR
+76 LLSNFRNLKTIR

-101 ITFPFKVINGSIR
+101 ITFPLKVINGSIR

-124 DKSGI
+124 DKAGI

-250 NNISDA
+250 NNIYDA
-256 KLIQSRQ
+256 KLIQTRQ

-276 LVSQTND
+276 LGSQTND
-283 VSSGKGSTIKTK
+283 VSSRKTSV
-295 LKKTK
+295 KKTNK
-300 LKKAK
+300 
-305 LKKTK
+305 
-310 LKKTK
+310 
-315 LKKTKKIKSS
+315 KKTKKIKSS

-368 GRDPGATAGSRKNK
+368 GRDPGASAGSRKNK

-422 RYLSRSHDRDEHLL
+422 RYLSHRHDRDEHLL

-486 SLSGAMVYFP
+486 SLSGAMVYYP
-496 DSRLRRGRFNL
+496 DRRLRRGRFIL
-507 SSKIYRKRKEYSTKL
+507 SSKIYRKRKEYISKL
-522 TFKPR
+522 TYNPR

-539 GKIIIDEFRELKL
+539 GKVIINQFRKLRL

-565 YRKGKKTL
+565 YRKGIKTL

-609 QIAKAITNSVTTH
+609 QIAKAITNSVTAH

>member
-101 ITFPFKVINGSIR
+101 ITFPLKVINGSIR

-124 DKSGI
+124 DKAGI

-204 QDKSGKLF
+204 QDKSGKLY

-276 LVSQTND
+276 LGSQAND
-283 VSSGKGSTIKTK
+283 VSSKKTSV
-295 LKKTK
+295 KKTK
-300 LKKAK
+300 K
-305 LKKTK
+305 
-310 LKKTK
+310 
-315 LKKTKKIKSS
+315 KKTKKIKSS

-351 RKKNV
+351 RKNNV

-382 DIIYE
+382 DLIYE

-412 LADPNQKQPI
+412 LSDPNQKQPI
-422 RYLSRSHDRDEHLL
+422 RYLSNSHDRDERLL
-436 VTPRYLTRNARIGVN
+436 VTPHYLTRNARIGVN
-451 MRVYLVNHIFKQLR
+451 MRVYLVNHIFKNLR

-496 DSRLRRGRFNL
+496 DSRLRRGRFNM
-507 SSKIYRKRKEYSTKL
+507 SSKIYRKRKEYSTNL
-522 TFKPR
+522 TYKPR

-539 GKIIIDEFRELKL
+539 GKNIINEFRELGL

-573 PAVLRYSK
+573 PAVLRYSM

-599 RDLLKSKTRQ
+599 RDLLKSKIRQ
-609 QIAKAITNSVTTH
+609 KIAKAITNSVTTH
-622 FDRSSGLVAQR
+622 FDRPSGLVAQR

>member
-16 SGLPASSSAKSTKKS
+16 SGLPASSSAKSTKQS

-43 ETAKMLVGW
+43 ETSKMQVGW

-101 ITFPFKVINGSIR
+101 ITFPLKVINGSIR

-124 DKSGI
+124 DKAGI

-177 VIKIPWKWISPELS
+177 VIKIPWKWVSPELS
-191 LRQVSLKPPLKLK
+191 LRPVSLKPPLKLK
-204 QDKSGKLF
+204 QDKSGKF
-212 AHYQMKHGETLYSS
+212 YAHYQMKHGETLYSS

-256 KLIQSRQ
+256 KLIQTRQ

-276 LVSQTND
+276 LGSQTND
-283 VSSGKGSTIKTK
+283 VSSRKTSV
-295 LKKTK
+295 KKTNK
-300 LKKAK
+300 
-305 LKKTK
+305 
-310 LKKTK
+310 
-315 LKKTKKIKSS
+315 KKTKKIKSS

-351 RKKNV
+351 RKNNV

-368 GRDPGATAGSRKNK
+368 GRDPGASAGSRKNK

-422 RYLSRSHDRDEHLL
+422 RYLSHRHDRDEHLL

-486 SLSGAMVYFP
+486 SLSGAMVYYP
-496 DSRLRRGRFNL
+496 DHRLRRGRFIL
-507 SSKIYRKRKEYSTKL
+507 SSKIYRKRKEYISKL
-522 TFKPR
+522 TYNPR

-539 GKIIIDEFRELKL
+539 GKVIINQFRKLRL

-565 YRKGKKTL
+565 YRKGIKTL

-609 QIAKAITNSVTTH
+609 QIAKAITNSVTAH

>member
-16 SGLPASSSAKSTKKS
+16 SGLPASSSAKSTKQS

-43 ETAKMLVGW
+43 ETSKMLVGW

-101 ITFPFKVINGSIR
+101 ITFPLKVINGSIR

-124 DKSGI
+124 DKAGI
-129 GYWKHRVTFAWETTS
+129 GYWEHRVTFAWETTS

-177 VIKIPWKWISPELS
+177 VIKIPWKWVSPELS
-191 LRQVSLKPPLKLK
+191 LRPVSLKPPLKLK
-204 QDKSGKLF
+204 QDKSGKF
-212 AHYQMKHGETLYSS
+212 YAHYQMKHGETLYSS

-256 KLIQSRQ
+256 KLIQTRQ

-276 LVSQTND
+276 LGSQTND
-283 VSSGKGSTIKTK
+283 VSSRKTSV
-295 LKKTK
+295 KKTNK
-300 LKKAK
+300 
-305 LKKTK
+305 
-310 LKKTK
+310 
-315 LKKTKKIKSS
+315 KKIKQKYSS

-351 RKKNV
+351 RKNNV

-368 GRDPGATAGSRKNK
+368 GRDPGAIAGSRKNK

-422 RYLSRSHDRDEHLL
+422 RYLSHRHDRDEHLL

-486 SLSGAMVYFP
+486 SLSGAMVYYP
-496 DSRLRRGRFNL
+496 DHRLRRGRFIL
-507 SSKIYRKRKEYSTKL
+507 SSKIYRKRKEYISKL
-522 TFKPR
+522 TYNPR

-539 GKIIIDEFRELKL
+539 GKVIINQFRKLRL

-565 YRKGKKTL
+565 YRKGIKTL

-609 QIAKAITNSVTTH
+609 QIAKAITNSVTAH